1 MKTDLLDIRNCD
13 CMELLKRSK
22 DNEYNLAICD
32 VPYGI
37 GEDGS
42 KNKSRSKAFG
52 SKSYAVNNT
61 RGTEIKARDY
71 KGFAGGDNSAPSQM
85 YFDELKRVS
94 KNQIIWG
101 ANHFIS
107 KIPFDSP
114 CWIVWDKDNSGD
126 FADCELAY
134 ASFSTA
140 VRKFKFRWNGMLQE
154 NMKNKEVRIH
164 PTQKPVALYRWLLQ
178 NYAKEGDKIF
188 DSHMGS
194 GSIAIACHY
203 MGFNLTA
210 CELDADYYKAAC
222 ERIDRET
229 AQISLF

>member
-13 CMELLKRSK
+13 CMNLMGEYP
-22 DNEYNLAICD
+22 DNHFELAIVD
-32 VPYGI
+32 PPYGI

-52 SKSYAVNNT
+52 SKSHAANNT

-71 KGFAGGDNSAPSQM
+71 KAFAGGDNNSPDQM

-94 KNQIIWG
+94 KNQIMWG

-114 CWIVWDKDNSGD
+114 CWVVWDKDNSGD

-164 PTQKPVALYRWLLQ
+164 PTQKPVALYKWLLQ
-178 NYAKEGDKIF
+178 NYAKEGDKIL
-188 DSHMGS
+188 DTHMGS

-203 MGFNLTA
+203 MGFKLTA
-210 CELDADYYKAAC
+210 CELDPDYYQAAC

-229 AQISLF
+229 AQKSLF